1 MFTIS
6 QYFGSDQHMRQPPT
20 VYNTRTGEFVVRKHV
35 SVVGMCSINREYFML
50 DLPPSYDQ
58 VVIGINVAPAP
69 APTFVPTLAPER
81 TRAQ

>member
-6 QYFGSDQHMRQPPT
+6 QYFGSDQHMRQPPPM
-20 VYNTRTGEFVVRKHV
+20 YNTRTGEFVVRDHV
-35 SVVGMCSINREYFML
+35 SEVGMRSIKPEYFMV

-58 VVIGINVAPAP
+58 VVIGINVAPAA
-69 APTFVPTLAPER
+69 APTPTPTLAPER